1 MKYKV
6 EFSGNAEIMFAMMAK
21 LLPDELNVH
30 VEELPEPKEE
40 HFSKVAQLV
49 SNNQKLMAPPKI
61 KPKRMEHYKH
71 PSGKTVQD
79 FVVEFLK
86 TRPSATWAE
95 MSKYTVEIGY
105 NKSSINNAVTR
116 LMHKKVLEKVASGV
130 YRLTKKSHD
139 KQV

>member
-30 VEELPEPKEE
+30 VEELPEPKAE

-49 SNNQKLMAPPKI
+49 ASHQKAIAAPKQKNQK
-61 KPKRMEHYKH
+61 HFKH

-79 FVVEFLK
+79 FVMEFLK

-95 MSKYTVEIGY
+95 MSAHTVSLGY

-116 LMHKKVLEKVASGV
+116 LMYKKMIEKVTSGV
-130 YRLTKKSHD
+130 YRAIKKSP
-139 KQV
+139 KE

>member
-49 SNNQKLMAPPKI
+49 AHNQKLMAPPHNK
-61 KPKRMEHYKH
+61 KQRQSHFKH
-71 PSGKTVQD
+71 PDGKTAMD
-79 FVVEFLK
+79 FTLEFLQK
-86 TRPSATWAE
+86 RQSAEWRE
-95 MSKYTVEIGY
+95 MSHNLVSLGY
-105 NKSSINNAVTR
+105 NKSTINNAVTR
-116 LMHKKVLEKVASGV
+116 LMEKKLVEKIAPGV
-130 YRLTKKSHD
+130 YKLTKKSHE
-139 KQV
+139 K

>member
-30 VEELPEPKEE
+30 VEELPEPKAE

-49 SNNQKLMAPPKI
+49 NSHQKLVAPPKG
-61 KPKRMEHYKH
+61 KGQRHYKD
-71 PSGKTVQD
+71 PSGKTCQD
-79 FVVEFLK
+79 HTFEFLK
-86 TRPSATWAE
+86 SRPSATWAE

-116 LMHKKVLEKVASGV
+116 LMYKKVLEKVAPGV

>member
-116 LMHKKVLEKVASGV
+116 LMYKKVLEKVAPGV